1 MKDPAADWARF
12 VQSGSIFDY
21 LNYKAGQ
28 LTQEDAYANCNN
40 GADPAPGQ
48 GGGGGPHPDDPD
60 A

>member
-40 GADPAPGQ
+40 GADPAPDQ
-48 GGGGGPHPDDPD
+48 GGGRRT
-60 A
+60 AS